1 MGTYERKVD
10 LPTSA
15 SPRRRIVT
23 SGASVAIMI
32 ESGQI
37 LAAREAHVPIAP
49 WSEHAELSFF
59 EGLDASRDSHQPNPY
74 STVISPTCNL
84 GDYL

>member
-32 ESGQI
+32 ESGQTW
-37 LAAREAHVPIAP
+37 LREERMFIWH
-49 WSEHAELSFF
+49 HAFSV
-59 EGLDASRDSHQPNPY
+59 GAVNY
-74 STVISPTCNL
+74 YNL
-84 GDYL
+84 LR